1 MGRRRRPHRRRDRG
15 RESWKAPARKSLI
28 KDKCFFFFSLSLDS
42 LRARVRVVAPWTIF
56 YFFIFD
62 GFSVWCLHMY
72 CTVKSPW
79 ISFESVYYHVLFF
92 SLSRIRSFTRRMQG
106 HNRMP
111 RNSKHLALNEY
122 WSHNWSVCGEAN
134 GGEGPSLVNVPLHR
148 LPLPRH
154 LRVQELLYPSTRI
167 KYISDIFHIADP
179 LTAPHTADENDYRR
193 KVHACARCGHMRVF
207 GVSASGKRRRLDL
220 P

>member
-1 MGRRRRPHRRRDRG
+1 MDDF
-15 RESWKAPARKSLI
+15 LL
-28 KDKCFFFFSLSLDS
+28 FL
-42 LRARVRVVAPWTIF
+42 
-56 YFFIFD
+56 FD

-154 LRVQELLYPSTRI
+154 LHVQELLYPSTRI

-193 KVHACARCGHMRVF
+193 QVHACARCGHMRVF